1 MGVERA
7 EHLIHNHVALSG
19 WSAKG
24 KRWSWQLL
32 HLISQPQGTTF
43 APQTGTEHFH
53 PSLHKDT
60 STTSLPPDDIF
71 IGASA
76 PYYSEANTDSSRF
89 TSSIDHS
96 APVPIKG
103 GARNPNVPILF
114 QVVDV
119 DLEVVRWVNADLV
132 PHIVHRV

>member
-7 EHLIHNHVALSG
+7 DHFIHNHVALSG

-43 APQTGTEHFH
+43 APQTGTEHFN
-53 PSLHKDT
+53 PSFHNDT
-60 STTSLPPDDIF
+60 CTTSLPPDDIC
-71 IGASA
+71 IGGAA
-76 PYYSEANTDSSRF
+76 PYYSEANTDSPRF
-89 TSSIDHS
+89 TSSIDHL

-103 GARNPNVPILF
+103 GDALF
-114 QVVDV
+114 LTVKTGMTG
-119 DLEVVRWVNADLV
+119 LLSTCLKSASLSGLRSGGLSM
-132 PHIVHRV
+132 